1 MTTEKNTQSVD
12 FLLDERLQSL
22 DNTELCDLVENLLDR
37 KPEIYQLI
45 LEWFK
50 EKQKTSLK
58 TDANDDLASLDD
70 NLLFEYWEDA
80 RCIISEFNEYGGG
93 PEDAEYEA
101 YGYLDDI
108 SKLIEEGN
116 ITADA
121 KFDFLE
127 EAFKEYNHQNSG
139 FEDGLMDIFFEICQT
154 KEEWE
159 YLVKKLDEHPSNW
172 RKKLIMRIQRK
183 YLHDDE
189 AYLKERMKNLQYG
202 MDYWDLVEYYDE
214 KEDLPKALET
224 AEEGILNGE
233 GKLTELFEFLSEH
246 FTKKGDTANLER
258 IVHTAL
264 SRQSEEKNMLDRL
277 FEHYKLT
284 GDYGRAKETLLESFG
299 FTRHY
304 NSRYY
309 EDYKRIKGFLKDQDW
324 KSIEPEI
331 FNKIKEKDLNDY
343 LRICLD
349 KNMKETVIETILN
362 KDSPRGRLGLLNDDG
377 FDVFADKLEYDFPE
391 KVIEYYW
398 QKAYRKIPGGNRKTY
413 QAAAKNLTK
422 AKNIYIDILKDEA
435 GWINRFSYLKSEF
448 KNRPAFLDEVKLL

>member
-1 MTTEKNTQSVD
+1 MTTEKNTQPVD
-12 FLLDERLQSL
+12 FPLDERLRFL
-22 DNTELCDLVENLLDR
+22 DNTDLCDLIDNLLDK
-37 KPEIYQLI
+37 KPGLYQLI

-50 EKQKTSLK
+50 EKQKTAPE

-80 RCIISEFNEYGGG
+80 RRIISEFNEYGGG

-101 YGYLDDI
+101 YGYLDNI
-108 SKLIEEGN
+108 SELIKEGN

-121 KFDFLE
+121 KFDFLD
-127 EAFKEYNHQNSG
+127 EAFEEYNYENSG
-139 FEDGLMDIFFEICQT
+139 FEDGLMDVFFEICQT

-159 YLVKKLDEHPSNW
+159 YLVKKLDEHPSKW
-172 RKKLIMRIQRK
+172 RKKMIMRIQRK

-214 KEDLPKALET
+214 KGDLPKALET
-224 AEEGILNGE
+224 AEEGILKGE

-246 FTKKGDTANLER
+246 FAKKEDTANLER

-264 SRQSEEKNMLDRL
+264 SRQSGKKNMLDRL
-277 FEHYKLT
+277 FEHYKLM
-284 GDYGRAKETLLESFG
+284 GDYKNAKETLLESFG
-299 FTRHY
+299 FTSWH
-304 NSRYY
+304 SSYY
-309 EDYKRIKGFLKDQDW
+309 EEYKRMKGFLKDQDW

-331 FNKIKEKDLNDY
+331 VNKIKEKNLNDY

-362 KDSPRGRLGLLNDDG
+362 QGSPRGRLGLLNDDG
-377 FDVFADKLEYDFPE
+377 FDEFADKLECDFPE

-398 QKAYRKIPGGNRKTY
+398 QKAYRNIPGGNRRTY
-413 QAAAKNLTK
+413 QDAAKNLKK
-422 AKNIYIDILKDEA
+422 AKSIYMDILEDET
-435 GWINRFSYLKSEF
+435 GWTKCFSYLTCEF
-448 KNRPAFLDEVKLL
+448 KNRPAFLDEVRLL

>member
-1 MTTEKNTQSVD
+1 MATEKNTQPID
-12 FLLDERLQSL
+12 FLLDERLRSL
-22 DNTELCDLVENLLDR
+22 DNADLCDLVDNLLDK
-37 KPEIYQLI
+37 KPELYQLI

-50 EKQKTSLK
+50 EKQKTAPK
-58 TDANDDLASLDD
+58 TDTNDDLVTLDD

-80 RCIISEFNEYGGG
+80 RRIISEFNEYGGG

-101 YGYLDDI
+101 YGYLNNI
-108 SKLIEEGN
+108 SELIKEGN

-121 KFDFLE
+121 KFDFLD
-127 EAFKEYNHQNSG
+127 EAFEEYNYNNSG
-139 FEDGLMDIFFEICQT
+139 FEDGLMDVFFEICQT

-159 YLVKKLDEHPSNW
+159 YLVTKLDEHPSIW
-172 RKKLIMRIQRK
+172 RKKMIMHIQRK

-214 KEDLPKALET
+214 KGDLPKALET
-224 AEEGILNGE
+224 AEEGILKGE

-246 FTKKGDTANLER
+246 FAKKEDTANLER

-264 SRQSEEKNMLDRL
+264 SRQSGKKNMLDRL
-277 FEHYKLT
+277 FEHYKLM
-284 GDYGRAKETLLESFG
+284 GDYKNAKETLLESFG
-299 FTRHY
+299 FT
-304 NSRYY
+304 SWQSSYY
-309 EDYKRIKGFLKDQDW
+309 EEYKRMKGFLKDQDW

-331 FNKIKEKDLNDY
+331 VNKIKEKKLNDY

-362 KDSPRGRLGLLNDDG
+362 QASPRGRLGHLNDDG
-377 FDVFADKLEYDFPE
+377 FDEFADKLEYDFPE

-398 QKAYRKIPGGNRKTY
+398 QKAYRNIPGGNRKTY
-413 QAAAKNLTK
+413 QDAAKNLTK
-422 AKNIYIDILKDEA
+422 AKSIYMDILKDEM
-435 GWINRFSYLKSEF
+435 GWTERFSYLRSEF
-448 KNRPAFLDEVKLL
+448 KNRPAFLDEVRLL